1 MRQRCFK
8 GGREYSLPDIKS
20 DSNSE
25 NNSGQLYLKKKK
37 IENLKEIHKW
47 PL

>member
-1 MRQRCFK
+1 MTQRCFK

-25 NNSGQLYLKKKK
+25 NNSGQLYFLKKIK
-37 IENLKEIHKW
+37 NLKEIHKW